1 MHQKDVPKLFKSTRK
16 EVSKMALLATPI
28 NSIFCVD
35 QNDAAVLQKK
45 STAVLDALQKIRTA
59 EAKNHNKDR
68 LQELDEK
75 IKRLQREA
83 DK

>member
-28 NSIFCVD
+28 NSIFCI